1 MSLAIAVIF
10 LALMFF
16 IGIIH
21 TGRASSA
28 ADFFVSGRKGSAARI
43 TGSLV
48 ATIIGGSATLGVA
61 GLGYSMGL
69 PALWWLMSGAI
80 FLVILGLFFAGKVRK
95 MEVYTLP
102 EVLYRQYGSGTLRI
116 ISSAVIIIA
125 WLGVIGAQIAA
136 SGKIMNILWPGHF
149 NLSVIICGY
158 IFILYTIAGGQN
170 SVIRTEVF
178 QTILIFGGLG
188 LLLILLL
195 SRYGFI
201 WSLSVPDGYLNF
213 PVNSRLGYFDLM
225 NFFMFVGTSFLA
237 GPDMY
242 SRILSAKDEATA
254 KKAVLSTAML
264 IAVFAVIITSIGIYG
279 KALYPSIESESVFPV
294 LIIQQLPEWIKGIV
308 VAALLAA
315 FLSSANTC
323 LITSCIILS
332 SDIINPLL
340 FRNGLDEKK
349 QIRITRILIFTV
361 GTLSILI
368 TLFMGGI
375 IKSMLFAL
383 TVYTT
388 GLIIPVILGFY
399 RESLKLNR
407 YGAIASVIAGNSAAL
422 AMKFLSMNKYLILL
436 FPLALFILFS
446 VSYLTQGTK
455 NLITDK

>member
-1 MSLAIAVIF
+1 MSLVITIAF
-10 LALMFF
+10 LALMFL
-16 IGIIH
+16 IGIVR
-21 TGRASSA
+21 TGRTGSA
-28 ADFFVSGRKGSAARI
+28 ADFFVSGRNGSGLRI

-80 FLVILGLFFAGKVRK
+80 FLVILGIFFAGRVRK

-102 EVLYRQYGSGTLRI
+102 EILYMQYGSGTLRI
-116 ISSAVIIIA
+116 IASAVIVIA

-136 SGKIMNILWPGHF
+136 TGKIMNILWPGHF
-149 NLSVIICGY
+149 SLSVILCGAV
-158 IFILYTIAGGQN
+158 FIISTIAGGQN

-178 QTILIFGGLG
+178 QTILIFGGIG
-188 LLLILLL
+188 LLYLLL
-195 SRYGFI
+195 LHRFGGL
-201 WSLSVPDGYLNF
+201 WNLALPEGHLDF
-213 PVNSRLGYFDLM
+213 PVNYRFGYFDLLS
-225 NFFMFVGTSFLA
+225 FIMFVGTSFLA

-254 KKAVLSTAML
+254 KRAVLGTALL

-279 KALYPSIESESVFPV
+279 KALYPSMESESVFPV
-294 LIIQQLPEWIKGIV
+294 LIMHQLPEWIKGIV

-323 LITSCIILS
+323 LITSCIILN
-332 SDIINPLL
+332 SDIINPLI
-340 FRNGLDEKK
+340 FRNRLDEKK
-349 QIRITRILIFTV
+349 QVLITRILIFV
-361 GTLSILI
+361 IGALSILI

-388 GLIIPVILGFY
+388 GLIIPVVLGFY
-399 RESLKLNR
+399 RESLKLNSS
-407 YGAIASVIAGNSAAL
+407 GAIAAVTVGSSAAL
-422 AMKFLSMNKYLILL
+422 AMKLLAINKYLILV
-436 FPLALFILFS
+436 FPAVVIIIFS
-446 VSYLTQGTK
+446 ISYVIPEK
-455 NLITDK
+455 E